1 MSTILGGKKVKL
13 NSTSAANKADLLMGI
28 AKQIASKIYEVDGSI
43 TNLVKVGIEGT
54 AVATAAA
61 TYKANRDVISV
72 FVAQIASTAVMMD
85 EYAKEIE
92 KINNASL
99 DAATSKPQ

>member
-1 MSTILGGKKVKL
+1 MAIIPGKRVKL
-13 NSTSAANKADLLMGI
+13 NNASFSAKADQLYYI
-28 AKQIASKIYEVDGSI
+28 AKQIAEKIYEVDDSI
-43 TNLVKVGIEGT
+43 INLVKVGIEGT

-92 KINNASL
+92 EINNASL

>member
-1 MSTILGGKKVKL
+1 MAIIPGKKVQL
-13 NSTSAANKADLLMGI
+13 NNASFSTKADQLYAL
-28 AKQIASKIYEVDGSI
+28 AKQIAEKIYETDASI

-72 FVAQIASTAVMMD
+72 FVAQLASTAVMMD

-99 DAATSKPQ
+99 DAASSKPQ

>member
-1 MSTILGGKKVKL
+1 MAIIPGKRVKL
-13 NSTSAANKADLLMGI
+13 NNASFSAKAEQLYAI
-28 AKQIASKIYEVDGSI
+28 AKQIAEKIYEVDDSI
-43 TNLVKVGIEGT
+43 VNLVKVGIEGT

-92 KINNASL
+92 EINNASL

>member
-1 MSTILGGKKVKL
+1 MAIIPGKRVKL
-13 NSTSAANKADLLMGI
+13 NNASFSAKAEQLYAI
-28 AKQIASKIYEVDGSI
+28 AKQIAEKIYEVDDSI
-43 TNLVKVGIEGT
+43 VNLVKVGIEGT

-85 EYAKEIE
+85 EYAQEIE